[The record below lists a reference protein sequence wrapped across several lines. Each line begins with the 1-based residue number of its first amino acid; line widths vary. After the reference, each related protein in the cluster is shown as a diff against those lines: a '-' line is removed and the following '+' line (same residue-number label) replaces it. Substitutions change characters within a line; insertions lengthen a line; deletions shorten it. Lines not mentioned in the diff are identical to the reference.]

1 VDQWT
6 DYITERLAQVDIS
19 GFIANFRLEIE
30 TLHDSWLAV
39 LKDELTKDYFLKVRV
54 FTRNAH
60 SS

>member
-6 DYITERLAQVDIS
+6 DCTTERIAQVDIS
-19 GFIANFRLEIE
+19 RFIADIRLEIE

-54 FTRNAH
+54 FTRIAH
-60 SS
+60 NS